1 MAASM
6 DIPVHDIGPL
16 LEIQEYSMV
25 WFLAL
30 MGLVLVIVLVFIKQI
45 HSRNKNKEADERKVR
60 YEYLTNIDMSD
71 PKAAAYE
78 IGKQGAFFAQD
89 SEKMHSAYSAL
100 FKRLEPYKYAPKV
113 EPMDKECLALYEAYC
128 QMIVV

>member
-6 DIPVHDIGPL
+6 DIPMHDIRPL
-16 LEIQEYSMV
+16 LEVQEHSIV
-25 WFLAL
+25 WFLVL
-30 MGLVLVIVLVFIKQI
+30 VGLILVIVSLSVKQI
-45 HSRNKNKEADERKVR
+45 RSRKKSKETDERKMR
-60 YEYLTNIDMSD
+60 YDYLTHIDVTD

-89 SEKMHSAYSAL
+89 SEQIRGAYLAL

-113 EPMDKECLALYEAYC
+113 EPMNEECLALYKAYC
-128 QMIVV
+128 QMIIA

>member
-1 MAASM
+1 MASSI

-16 LEIQEYSMV
+16 LEVQEYSMV

-30 MGLVLVIVLVFIKQI
+30 IGLTLVIILLLIKQI
-45 HSRNKNKEADERKVR
+45 RSRKKSKEVDERKVR
-60 YEYLTNIDMSD
+60 YEYLTNIDVTD

-89 SEKMHSAYSAL
+89 SEKIHSAYSAL
-100 FKRLEPYKYAPKV
+100 FKRLQPYKYAPKV
-113 EPMDKECLALYEAYC
+113 EPMDEECLALYEAYC
-128 QMIVV
+128 QMIVA

>member
-1 MAASM
+1 MASSM

-16 LEIQEYSMV
+16 LEVAEYSFT
-25 WFLAL
+25 WFISLIVVGFVVIA
-30 MGLVLVIVLVFIKQI
+30 VLVKQFR
-45 HSRNKNKEADERKVR
+45 SRKKSKEVNERRER
-60 YEYLTNIDMSD
+60 YENFSRIDVSN

-89 SEKMHSAYSAL
+89 SEKVHRTYSAL

-113 EPMDKECLALYEAYC
+113 EPIDEECLALYEAYC
-128 QMIVV
+128 QMIVA

>member
-1 MAASM
+1 M

-16 LEIQEYSMV
+16 LEVQEYSMV

-30 MGLVLVIVLVFIKQI
+30 IGLILVIVVLLIKQI
-45 HSRNKNKEADERKVR
+45 RSHNKSKEVDERKVR
-60 YEYLTNIDMSD
+60 YDYLTHIDVTD
-71 PKAAAYE
+71 PKTAAYE

-89 SEKMHSAYSAL
+89 SEQIHSAYSTL
-100 FKRLEPYKYAPKV
+100 FDRLEPYKYAPKV
-113 EPMDKECLALYEAYC
+113 EPMDEECLALYKAYC